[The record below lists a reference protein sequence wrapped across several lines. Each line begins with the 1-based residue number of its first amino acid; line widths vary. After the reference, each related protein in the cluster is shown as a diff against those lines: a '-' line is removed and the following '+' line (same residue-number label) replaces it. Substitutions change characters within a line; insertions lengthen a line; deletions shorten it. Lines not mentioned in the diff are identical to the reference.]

1 MARRRLSAV
10 VLLLPSAPLLLL
22 CLSPGLA
29 QTARRNPTAGYIYPA
44 GGKQGT
50 TVHAVLGGQNLLGAQ
65 VAHVTGGGVSGA
77 VVDYGRSLNQG
88 QIRDAGKHIAY
99 WMRLKMAEAVGRPA
113 GPAGAGQKKEELPEL
128 PDHPWLR
135 DLDRKSLR
143 ELDELRGALF
153 DPKKQPNAQIAE
165 LVYLKLDIGS
175 TAAPGMRELRIET
188 PRGLSNPVRF
198 VVGMLAEVAER
209 EPNGEVAPDAAALP
223 AVFNGQVMPGDTDR
237 FRFTARRGQK
247 LVITTAARALMPYLA
262 DAVPGWFQATLALRN
277 ADGEELAYADD
288 YRFDPDP
295 VLYYEVPSD
304 GDYVIEIHDSIYRGR
319 EDFVYRI
326 SVSEQPFIT
335 AIFPLG
341 GMAGEPLIAA
351 ASGWNLPR
359 PTVQLDT
366 KPGTEIIRQQQW
378 RWPDRC
384 SNTVSYAVDTL
395 PECLEQEGQ
404 QPQPVVLPQIVNGR
418 IGKPGDLDVFSFEG
432 TTGQEVVAEVLARR
446 LGSPL
451 DSILRLTD
459 KRGELIASND
469 DHEDRAAGLIA
480 HQADSLL
487 QVTLPKSDT
496 YRVSVADA
504 QGHGGEEYAYR
515 LRLSAP
521 RPDFA
526 LRVTPSSLKTMAG
539 RSVLLTV
546 HAVRS
551 DGFDGPIDLTLGGLE
566 QGLTLQGGHLPAG
579 QSSVHVTLTAPPQPP
594 QVPLSV
600 RIEGRAEI
608 GGTTVS
614 HTAVPAEDMM
624 QAFAYRHLAPVGE
637 LVMVVGP
644 APRWPLGI
652 AMAEAAPV
660 RLAAGGSAEF
670 TLTAPPAILNT
681 LRMELAAGPDGI
693 SIKSQTAT
701 PSGLAIVVQAEPGKL
716 KPGPAGNL
724 VLDALVETEYKR
736 PNGTVSKSR
745 NSVGILPAIPIQIVP

>member
-1 MARRRLSAV
+1 M
-10 VLLLPSAPLLLL
+10 
-22 CLSPGLA
+22 
-29 QTARRNPTAGYIYPA
+29 
-44 GGKQGT
+44 
-50 TVHAVLGGQNLLGAQ
+50 LGGQNLLG
-65 VAHVTGGGVSGA
+65 VNLPHVTGGGVTGT

-99 WMRLKMAEAVGRPA
+99 WMRLKVAETVGRPG
-113 GPAGAGQKKEELPEL
+113 GPASESQKKEELPEL

-135 DLDRKSLR
+135 DLDKKSLR
-143 ELDELRGALF
+143 ELDELRVALF

-165 LVYLKLDIGS
+165 LVYLKLDIAS
-175 TAAPGMRELRIET
+175 TAAPGMRELRVET

-198 VVGMLAEVAER
+198 MVGMLAEVTER
-209 EPNGEVAPDAAALP
+209 EPNGETAPEAVPLP

-247 LVITTAARALMPYLA
+247 LVITTQARALMPYLA
-262 DAVPGWFQATLALRN
+262 DAVPGWFQATLTLRD
-277 ADGEELAYADD
+277 AEGRELAYADD

-295 VLYYEVPSD
+295 LLYYAVPGD
-304 GDYVIEIHDSIYRGR
+304 GEYIIEIHDSIYRGR

-335 AIFPLG
+335 SIFPLG
-341 GMAGEPLIAA
+341 GVAGEPLNATVN
-351 ASGWNLPR
+351 GWNLPR

-366 KPGTEIIRQQQW
+366 KPGGEIIRQQQW

-395 PECLEQEGQ
+395 PECLEQEEE
-404 QPQPVVLPQIVNGR
+404 QPQAVMLPQIVNGR
-418 IGKPGDLDVFSFEG
+418 IGKPGDVDVFTFEG
-432 TTGQEVVAEVLARR
+432 IKGQEVVAEVLARR

-459 KRGELIASND
+459 KSGTLVASND

-496 YRVSVADA
+496 YRVLVVDA

-539 RSVLLTV
+539 RPVLLTV
-546 HAVRS
+546 HALRS
-551 DGFDGPIDLTLGGLE
+551 DGFDGPIELALGGLE

-579 QSSVHVTLTAPPQPP
+579 QSSVHVTVTAPPQPP
-594 QVPLSV
+594 QAPLSV
-600 RIEGRAEI
+600 RIEGRAQI
-608 GGTTVS
+608 AGATVS

-624 QAFAYRHLAPVGE
+624 QAFAYRHLAPARE

-652 AMAEAAPV
+652 AMAEAAPIRV
-660 RLAAGGSAEF
+660 ASGGSAEF
-670 TLTAPPAILNT
+670 RLTAPPAILNT
-681 LRMELAAGPDGI
+681 LRMELAAAPRGI
-693 SIKSQTAT
+693 SIKSQAPT
-701 PSGLAIVVQAEPGKL
+701 PSGLVVVVQAEAGKL
-716 KPGPAGNL
+716 EPGPAGNV

-736 PNGTVSKSR
+736 PNGSVVKSR
-745 NSVGILPAIPIQIVP
+745 NSVGILPAIPIEIVP